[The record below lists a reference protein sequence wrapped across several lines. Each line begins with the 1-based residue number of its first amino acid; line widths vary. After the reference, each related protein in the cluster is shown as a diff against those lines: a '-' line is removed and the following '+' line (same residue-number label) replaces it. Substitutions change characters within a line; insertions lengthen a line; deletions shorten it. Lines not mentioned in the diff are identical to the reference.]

1 MARSNLGEDK
11 SDMVPSHSDVSD
23 FEGDRENADLSDDNE
38 DLPKETIISGLTS
51 LEEDDRLQNLSIR
64 TRAGLIEKAK
74 LLLSITKI

>member
-11 SDMVPSHSDVSD
+11 PDMAPSHSNVSD

-51 LEEDDRLQNLSIR
+51 LEEDDGLQNLSIR

-74 LLLSITKI
+74 LLLSVTKI